1 MQEYFDENG
10 LPSEVDIYS
19 NSMLVEPSRGNY
31 PPGAWLDREG
41 WTPPV
46 IVDDRGGSIFSAL
59 GMSSV
64 PAWVVVDSDNVVIQR
79 ISGGVT
85 VEQFEELIAL
95 AAGT

>member
-1 MQEYFDENG
+1 MQGYFDDNG
-10 LPSEVDIYS
+10 LPSDVDVYS
-19 NSMLVEPSRGNY
+19 ISMLVEPSRANY

-46 IVDDRGGSIFSAL
+46 ILDDRGGSIFSAL
-59 GMSSV
+59 GMSGV

-85 VEQFEELIAL
+85 VEQFEGLVAL